1 MVTCIEITDP
11 IVASVPPLVLVLQV
25 YFLISSHDLALVS
38 VLDPDPVLATCACF
52 CTRLPVYFLISMH
65 VPVFVVHVRV
75 FPST

>member
-11 IVASVPPLVLVLQV
+11 IVASVPPLVLQV

-38 VLDPDPVLATCACF
+38 VLDPVPVLATCACF